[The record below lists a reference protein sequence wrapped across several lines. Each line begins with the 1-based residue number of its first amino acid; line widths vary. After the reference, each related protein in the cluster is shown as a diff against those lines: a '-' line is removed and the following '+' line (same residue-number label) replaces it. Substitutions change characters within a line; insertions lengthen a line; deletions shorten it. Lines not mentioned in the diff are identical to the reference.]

1 MCHGREL
8 FLEFGV
14 RLLCAGLL
22 FRALGPSECFGV
34 KGFTAKWLLRVV
46 GLPVVLSA
54 IVALVYLQQRVSAG
68 PSKAAKGAKAQMFMV
83 IFFVSALRCQSL
95 STRHVSQVTVCDC
108 VQCYPTICIV
118 SFAAFICRQLTEDT
132 SVLESDDAIIC
143 EDSSHRVLQGV
154 SVGVVIII
162 AFGMPV
168 LFGSILWI
176 AARDYQRN
184 TAKPNEEIAK
194 RMAEE
199 LDVPLRTA
207 EYVIR
212 DVTIGTN
219 YSFLMDAYQP
229 RYLYWEAL
237 DMLRNLSSQNEFSFS

>member
-1 MCHGREL
+1 M
-8 FLEFGV
+8 
-14 RLLCAGLL
+14 CAGLL

-54 IVALVYLQQRVSAG
+54 IVALVYLQQRHSKSVG

-83 IFFVSALRCQSL
+83 IFFVSAIGCQSL
-95 STRHVSQVTVCDC
+95 STRHLSQVTVCDC

-143 EDSSHRVLQGV
+143 EDPSHRALQGV

-168 LFGSILWI
+168 LFGAILWI

-199 LDVPLRTA
+199 LDVPLGTA

-237 DMLRNLSSQNEFSFS
+237 DMLRNSLFSKRVFIFMMTSP